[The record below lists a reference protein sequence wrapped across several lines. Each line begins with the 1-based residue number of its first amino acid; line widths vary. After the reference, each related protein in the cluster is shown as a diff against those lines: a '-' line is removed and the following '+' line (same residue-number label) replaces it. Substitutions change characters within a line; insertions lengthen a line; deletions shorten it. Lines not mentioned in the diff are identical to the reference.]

1 METTMAPRNNH
12 GSLLGY
18 SALIA
23 DASGHDEA
31 ALVDLVEDFM
41 RSRTGGT
48 LDALSR
54 AHFVDLA
61 REGLDDILT
70 WHHCGTV
77 NGMTLATYCEIVGL
91 TYPSALGT
99 ATPAG
104 PGQRT

>member
-1 METTMAPRNNH
+1 LRPSNNH

-23 DASGHDEA
+23 DAIGHDDG
-31 ALVDLVEDFM
+31 ALVDLVEDLM

-48 LDALSR
+48 LDGLSR

-77 NGMTLATYCEIVGL
+77 NGMTLAAYCEILGF

-99 ATPAG
+99 ATPAR
-104 PGQRT
+104 PGRWT